1 MATPGTANMLS
12 SSGIP
17 GALEGI
23 GGDTKAIRSSVA
35 LSEEDIRLLVDQ
47 AEREYVSNVNLTA
60 QTPVI
65 TINGQNTGNFEEDLA
80 WLENALVKILS
91 EQSASHTDLSY
102 R

>member
-1 MATPGTANMLS
+1 M
-12 SSGIP
+12 
-17 GALEGI
+17 
-23 GGDTKAIRSSVA
+23 A

-47 AEREYVSNVNLTA
+47 AEREYINKVNLTA

-80 WLENALVKILS
+80 WLERSLTKILT
-91 EQSASHTDLSY
+91 EQAASHTDLSY